1 MNNNEQVAPGTST
14 FHFLW
19 LLSVAVSFILAGTL
33 WYQWDKARALD
44 PSADQLTNPESVER
58 ELQHYIASMN
68 MERSELELIPTGA
81 YIQSLSFNDA
91 SEVYMTGYLW
101 QVFSNELPEHI
112 YGKWLQSCEHDEVP
126 WTLPDSV
133 YNNSGA
139 TSRMAYSKPLYAGN
153 DETSALTGRLCGWYF
168 EATLRQ
174 KFNYSRY
181 PFDTT
186 VISLRL
192 WFRDMHRHVVMAP
205 HFEAYPNGTGIDD
218 LFGIN
223 DQIVLSAWERKNT
236 YFNYTHSSA
245 NTNFGL
251 LEMDLLNSNPELN
264 YTFVIKRLLADS
276 MVEHLLGILVV
287 MVLLY
292 ATLLVVSR
300 DPAKAERHGFNTA
313 MVLGACSAL
322 FFVVLISHIQI
333 RSQFSGSGLVYLECF
348 YYLTYLL
355 LIGTTVNTYLFAEEP
370 RSYTRLIHY
379 ADNIVPKVLFWPLV
393 LLASVLFT
401 QVMLF

>member
-1 MNNNEQVAPGTST
+1 MNNKQTALGTATSRS
-14 FHFLW
+14 LW
-19 LLSVAVSFILAGTL
+19 LLSICVSLILAGTL
-33 WYQWDKARALD
+33 SYQWDKARAMD
-44 PSADQLTNPESVER
+44 PSSDQLTTSESVER
-58 ELQHYIASMN
+58 ELQHY
-68 MERSELELIPTGA
+68 MEALGIEREELKLIPTGA

-91 SEVYMTGYLW
+91 SEVYMTGFLW
-101 QVFSNELPEHI
+101 QIFSRELPEDI
-112 YGKWLQSCEHDEVP
+112 YAKWVTSCEHKEPP
-126 WTLPDSV
+126 WTFPDSV
-133 YNNSGA
+133 YNSSSS
-139 TSRMAYSKPLYAGN
+139 TSRLAYGNALYDGN
-153 DETSALTGRLCGWYF
+153 DENAEPIGRLCGWYF

-186 VISLRL
+186 AISLRL
-192 WFRDMHRHVVMAP
+192 WFRDMHKHVVMAP
-205 HFEAYPNGTGIDD
+205 HFDSYPNGTGLND

-223 DQIVLSAWERKNT
+223 DQIVLSAWSRKNT

-245 NTNFGL
+245 NTNFGM

-300 DPAKAERHGFNTA
+300 DKEKAERHGFNTA

-333 RSQFSGSGLVYLECF
+333 RGQFGGSSLVYLECF
-348 YYLTYLL
+348 YYLAYLL
-355 LIGTTVNTYLFAEEP
+355 LIGTTVNTYLFAEDP
-370 RSYTRLIHY
+370 RPFTAIIHY
-379 ADNIVPKVLFWPLV
+379 GDNIVPKVLFWPLV
-393 LLASVLFT
+393 LLVSVIFT